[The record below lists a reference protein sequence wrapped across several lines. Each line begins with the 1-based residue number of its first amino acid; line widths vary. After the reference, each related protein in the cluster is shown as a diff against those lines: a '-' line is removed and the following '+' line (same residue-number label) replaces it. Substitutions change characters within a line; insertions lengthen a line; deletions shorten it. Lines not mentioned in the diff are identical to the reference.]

1 MLSRDTWK
9 EIFDTIRK
17 NKLRTFLTG
26 FTMAIGILIVVILV
40 GFTNGLQ
47 NTFQEF
53 FGDDSTN
60 TFFIFPGRTSLPYK
74 GYKSQRRIELDNS
87 DLEDLSNNFALFID
101 YITPR
106 IIRSSNV
113 SYKNESNNY
122 TNRAVAPSHR
132 INEKTIMMKG
142 RYINELDIKE
152 KTKNAVIGRLVEI
165 DLFNGEDALGK
176 FISIGNSIF
185 KVVGIYQDDGGDN
198 EERIIYIPYTTRQR
212 IEKGNDKLNEIII
225 GFKPS
230 IGYAGALTLEKNVTR
245 FLKEKKFIAREDR
258 SGIFVRNL
266 AEELKQTQQL
276 ATVLGFIA
284 LFFAIGTIIAGI
296 IGVSNIMIFVVKER
310 TKEIGIR
317 KALGATPKMVINTI
331 LTEAITIT
339 TLSGFSGMLL
349 GISILQNL
357 GEKLEDYFIKNP
369 YIDLGFAVSAT
380 IVLIVFGTI
389 AGYVPAKRAAR
400 IKPIVALRDE

>member
-60 TFFIFPGRTSLPYK
+60 TFFIFPGRTSMPYK

-106 IIRSSNV
+106 IDRSSNV

-122 TNRAVAPSHR
+122 TNRGVAPSHR

-142 RYINELDIKE
+142 RYINEIDIKQ

-176 FISIGNSIF
+176 FISLGNSIF
-185 KVVGIYQDDGGDN
+185 KVVGVYQDDGGDN

-230 IGYAGALTLEKNVTR
+230 IGYAGALTLEKNVTK

-276 ATVLGFIA
+276 ATVLGLIA
-284 LFFAIGTIIAGI
+284 LFFAVGTIIAGI

-317 KALGATPKMVINTI
+317 KALGATPKMVISTI
-331 LTEAITIT
+331 LIEAITIT
-339 TLSGFSGMLL
+339 ALSGFSGMLL

-357 GEKLEDYFIKNP
+357 GEQLEDYFIKNP
-369 YIDLGFAVSAT
+369 YIDLGFAISAT
-380 IVLIVFGTI
+380 VVLIVFGTI

>member
-60 TFFIFPGRTSLPYK
+60 TFFIFPGRTSMPYK

-106 IIRSSNV
+106 IDRSSNV

-122 TNRAVAPSHR
+122 TNRGVAPSHR

-142 RYINELDIKE
+142 RYINEIDIKQ

-176 FISIGNSIF
+176 FISLGNSIF
-185 KVVGIYQDDGGDN
+185 KVVGVYQDDGGDN

-212 IEKGNDKLNEIII
+212 IEKGNDKLNQIII

-230 IGYAGALTLEKNVTR
+230 IGYAGALTLEKNVTK

-276 ATVLGFIA
+276 ATVLGLIA
-284 LFFAIGTIIAGI
+284 LFFAVGTIIAGI

-317 KALGATPKMVINTI
+317 KALGATPKMVISTI
-331 LTEAITIT
+331 LIEAITIT
-339 TLSGFSGMLL
+339 ALSGFSGMLL

-357 GEKLEDYFIKNP
+357 GEQLEDYFIKNP
-369 YIDLGFAVSAT
+369 YIDLGFAISAT
-380 IVLIVFGTI
+380 LVLIVFGTI

>member
-1 MLSRDTWK
+1 
-9 EIFDTIRK
+9 
-17 NKLRTFLTG
+17 
-26 FTMAIGILIVVILV
+26 
-40 GFTNGLQ
+40 
-47 NTFQEF
+47 
-53 FGDDSTN
+53 
-60 TFFIFPGRTSLPYK
+60 
-74 GYKSQRRIELDNS
+74 
-87 DLEDLSNNFALFID
+87 
-101 YITPR
+101 
-106 IIRSSNV
+106 V

-122 TNRAVAPSHR
+122 TNRGVAPSHR

-142 RYINELDIKE
+142 RYINEIDIKQ

-176 FISIGNSIF
+176 FISLGNSIF
-185 KVVGIYQDDGGDN
+185 KVVGVYQDDGGDN

-230 IGYAGALTLEKNVTR
+230 IGYAGALTLEKNVTK

-276 ATVLGFIA
+276 ATVLGLIA
-284 LFFAIGTIIAGI
+284 LFFAVGTIIAGI

-317 KALGATPKMVINTI
+317 KALGATPKMVISTI
-331 LTEAITIT
+331 LIESITIT
-339 TLSGFSGMLL
+339 ALSGFSGMLL

-357 GEKLEDYFIKNP
+357 GEQLEDYFIKNP
-369 YIDLGFAVSAT
+369 YIDLGFAISAT
-380 IVLIVFGTI
+380 LVLIVFGTI

>member
-60 TFFIFPGRTSLPYK
+60 TFFIFPGRTSMPYK

-106 IIRSSNV
+106 ISRSSNV

-122 TNRAVAPSHR
+122 TNRGVAPSHR

-142 RYINELDIKE
+142 RYINEIDIKQ

-176 FISIGNSIF
+176 FISLGNSIF
-185 KVVGIYQDDGGDN
+185 KVVGVYQDDGGDN

-230 IGYAGALTLEKNVTR
+230 IGYAGALTLEKNVTK

-276 ATVLGFIA
+276 ATVLGLIA
-284 LFFAIGTIIAGI
+284 LFFAVGTIIAGI

-317 KALGATPKMVINTI
+317 KALGATPKMVISTI
-331 LTEAITIT
+331 LIESITIT
-339 TLSGFSGMLL
+339 ALSGFSGMLL

-357 GEKLEDYFIKNP
+357 GEQLEDYFIKNP
-369 YIDLGFAVSAT
+369 YIDLGFAISAT
-380 IVLIVFGTI
+380 LVLIVFGTI

>member
-60 TFFIFPGRTSLPYK
+60 TFFIFPGRTTVPYK

-106 IIRSSNV
+106 ISRSSNV

-142 RYINELDIKE
+142 RFINELDIKE

-185 KVVGIYQDDGGDN
+185 KVIGVYQDDGGDN

-225 GFKPS
+225 GFKPA
-230 IGYAGALTLEKNVTR
+230 IGYAGALTLEKNITK
-245 FLKEKKFIAREDR
+245 FLKDKKFIAREDR

-266 AEELKQTQQL
+266 AEELKQTQEL
-276 ATVLGFIA
+276 ATVLGLIA
-284 LFFAIGTIIAGI
+284 LFFAVGTIIAGI

-317 KALGATPKMVINTI
+317 KALGATPKTVISTI
-331 LTEAITIT
+331 LIEAITIT

-380 IVLIVFGTI
+380 IILIVFGTI

>member
-60 TFFIFPGRTSLPYK
+60 TFFIFPGRTSMPYK

-106 IIRSSNV
+106 IDRSSNV

-122 TNRAVAPSHR
+122 TNRGVAPSHR

-142 RYINELDIKE
+142 RYINEIDIKQ

-176 FISIGNSIF
+176 FISLGNSIF
-185 KVVGIYQDDGGDN
+185 KVVGVYQDDGGDN

-212 IEKGNDKLNEIII
+212 IEKGNDKLNQIII

-230 IGYAGALTLEKNVTR
+230 IGYAGALTLEKNVTK

-276 ATVLGFIA
+276 ATVLGLIA
-284 LFFAIGTIIAGI
+284 LFFAVGTIIAGI

-317 KALGATPKMVINTI
+317 KALGATPKMVISTI
-331 LTEAITIT
+331 LIEAITIT
-339 TLSGFSGMLL
+339 ALSGFSGMLL

-357 GEKLEDYFIKNP
+357 GEQLEDYFIKNP
-369 YIDLGFAVSAT
+369 YIDLGFAISAT
-380 IVLIVFGTI
+380 VVLIVFGTI

>member
-245 FLKEKKFIAREDR
+245 FLKDKKFIAREDR

-284 LFFAIGTIIAGI
+284 LFFAVGTIIAGI

-331 LTEAITIT
+331 LIEAITIT

>member
-17 NKLRTFLTG
+17 HKLRNFLTG

-60 TFFIFPGRTSLPYK
+60 TFFIFPGRTTVPYK

-106 IIRSSNV
+106 ISRSSNV

-142 RYINELDIKE
+142 RFINELDIKE

-185 KVVGIYQDDGGDN
+185 KVIGVYQDDGGDN

-225 GFKPS
+225 GFKPA
-230 IGYAGALTLEKNVTR
+230 IGYAGALTLEKNITK
-245 FLKEKKFIAREDR
+245 FLKDKKFIAREDR

-266 AEELKQTQQL
+266 AEELKQTQEL
-276 ATVLGFIA
+276 ATVLGLIA
-284 LFFAIGTIIAGI
+284 LFFAVGTIIAGI

-317 KALGATPKMVINTI
+317 KALGATPKTVISTI
-331 LTEAITIT
+331 LIEAITIT

-380 IVLIVFGTI
+380 IILIVFGTI